1 MPLHIPSP
9 SHCFYTNDRPLSIS
23 GCGVLVSSSDGPWSQ
38 LVQGFNQ
45 EVLLWTSSFWLG
57 CKMIHPQVGKYR
69 FPYLNFLKYEPAL
82 YLNRKLCQSFT
93 LKNRSL
99 SIGWSVFSL
108 CIWISIHIKVKI
120 LITHIAHMR
129 KRRLRQWGVR
139 SRMQSRAGS
148 TSVES
153 QGRLVF
159 DKLLS
164 PRLSSWT
171 SSFRSVQDLFHFWC
185 LFSGLSW
192 LLLIA
197 FSIIF

>member
-23 GCGVLVSSSDGPWSQ
+23 GCAVLVSSSDGPWSQ

-45 EVLLWTSSFWLG
+45 EVLPWTSSFWLG

-99 SIGWSVFSL
+99 SIGWSVLSL

-129 KRRLRQWGVR
+129 NSFSEVNSSLCFIIKTCLPLSDTCVFGFYIQVEQVWFPV
-139 SRMQSRAGS
+139 
-148 TSVES
+148 SVH
-153 QGRLVF
+153 L
-159 DKLLS
+159 
-164 PRLSSWT
+164 
-171 SSFRSVQDLFHFWC
+171 
-185 LFSGLSW
+185 
-192 LLLIA
+192 
-197 FSIIF
+197 